1 MITVDLS
8 KIMIQT
14 LKVETCF
21 QSILCIFMYTVHI
34 FTLFISID
42 SIDLFRKIF
51 RRGLADLFHSLL
63 RRLYI
68 NHMFLLGLRF
78 LARCSNSGKFQ

>member
-14 LKVETCF
+14 LKVQTCF
-21 QSILCIFMYTVHI
+21 QSILCIFMYPAHI

-51 RRGLADLFHSLL
+51 RRGLADLFHLLL
-63 RRLYI
+63 RSLYI
-68 NHMFLLGLRF
+68 SHMVLSGLRF